1 MKLTLNKKIALLG
14 SHGVGKTSLISR
26 FVEGI
31 FPEKYLST
39 IGLKVD
45 NKEVRLG
52 DATLDLVIWD
62 IAGQDDPTRIPH
74 YYLNGC
80 HGYIY
85 IVDLSRPST
94 WQDMV
99 SRMAILK
106 GMLPKAEFVL
116 AGNKSDLLPSQEL
129 AELKQ
134 QVPVA
139 LDIYTSAKTGEAV
152 EEMFLQLAQKLLQA
166 HGN

>member
-1 MKLTLNKKIALLG
+1 MKLTINKKIALLG

-45 NKEVRLG
+45 NKEVIV
-52 DATLDLVIWD
+52 DDTILDLVIWD

-85 IVDLSRPST
+85 VADLSRPT
-94 WQDMV
+94 TYEDMP
-99 SRMAILK
+99 SQLAILK
-106 GMLPKAEFVL
+106 GMLPKATYVL
-116 AGNKSDLLPSQEL
+116 AGNKSDLLTSQEL
-129 AELKQ
+129 ETLKSQ
-134 QVPVA
+134 LPVE
-139 LDIYTSAKTGEAV
+139 LDIYTSAKTGDHV
-152 EEMFLQLAQKLLQA
+152 EELFLKLSNKLLQD
-166 HGN
+166 HEN